1 MAVSQPCGRVQ
12 ECCEV
17 DVLIFQQ
24 AGVRKSGSAFPPDCT
39 ETYENWL
46 SPVIEPVAL
55 RKEMEP
61 PGRQVFTR
69 DVSHSTVALHL
80 PGTGFWQGSGTCRVQ
95 CRQVTCLGLT
105 SIPLPGS
112 ASPGTEGRCVSV
124 VPDCTSELRGSS
136 WEVSTQWQL
145 PLRDP
150 FWRWSRGS
158 PPQVQVAG
166 RAAEVFGVNR
176 QLQEQELLA
185 AEEGQEWNGQEHS
198 REAGEDVEHPIP
210 ASPDCWWQGPCMS
223 GDPQGTKGARCESTE
238 EYDYDYLSINKT
250 WVLTPKAQETDAT
263 QILNSLLKNYD
274 NKLRPDIGI
283 KPTYIDVDIYVNSIG
298 PVSVIQMEYTIDI
311 FFAQT
316 WYDRRLRF
324 NSTLKALT
332 LNTNMVSRIWIPD
345 TFFRNSKRADSHW
358 ITTPNQLL
366 RIWNDGKVLYTL
378 RLTIEAECL
387 LQLQNFPMDTHSC
400 PLVFSSYGYPREEI
414 VYRWRRYSIEVSD
427 QRTWRLYQFDFTGLR
442 NTSEVLRTG
451 AGEYMVM
458 TVSFDLSRR
467 MGYFAIQTYIPCILT
482 VVLSWVSF
490 WIKRDSTPARTS
502 LGITTVLTMTTL
514 STISRKHLPRVSYIT
529 AMDLFVS
536 VCFIFVFAA
545 LMEYATLNYLVGN
558 KKPLEQNN
566 RKARLPP
573 AGAQVMPSFTT
584 ININNIMH
592 WPPEIEEDED
602 EDPGSPCL
610 EGKECERFF
619 CCIEDC
625 QTGMWREGRVRIHI
639 SRLDSYSRV
648 FFPTAFLLFNIVY
661 WIAYLYL

>member
-1 MAVSQPCGRVQ
+1 
-12 ECCEV
+12 
-17 DVLIFQQ
+17 
-24 AGVRKSGSAFPPDCT
+24 
-39 ETYENWL
+39 
-46 SPVIEPVAL
+46 
-55 RKEMEP
+55 
-61 PGRQVFTR
+61 
-69 DVSHSTVALHL
+69 
-80 PGTGFWQGSGTCRVQ
+80 
-95 CRQVTCLGLT
+95 
-105 SIPLPGS
+105 
-112 ASPGTEGRCVSV
+112 
-124 VPDCTSELRGSS
+124 
-136 WEVSTQWQL
+136 
-145 PLRDP
+145 
-150 FWRWSRGS
+150 
-158 PPQVQVAG
+158 
-166 RAAEVFGVNR
+166 
-176 QLQEQELLA
+176 
-185 AEEGQEWNGQEHS
+185 
-198 REAGEDVEHPIP
+198 
-210 ASPDCWWQGPCMS
+210 
-223 GDPQGTKGARCESTE
+223 RCESTE

-283 KPTYIDVDIYVNSIG
+283 KPTFIDVDIYVNSIG

-558 KKPLEQNN
+558 KKPLEHSH

-573 AGAQVMPSFTT
+573 AGAQVMPTFTA
-584 ININNIMH
+584 ININHIMH

-602 EDPGSPCL
+602 DDPGSPCL

>member
-1 MAVSQPCGRVQ
+1 
-12 ECCEV
+12 
-17 DVLIFQQ
+17 
-24 AGVRKSGSAFPPDCT
+24 
-39 ETYENWL
+39 
-46 SPVIEPVAL
+46 
-55 RKEMEP
+55 
-61 PGRQVFTR
+61 
-69 DVSHSTVALHL
+69 
-80 PGTGFWQGSGTCRVQ
+80 
-95 CRQVTCLGLT
+95 
-105 SIPLPGS
+105 
-112 ASPGTEGRCVSV
+112 
-124 VPDCTSELRGSS
+124 
-136 WEVSTQWQL
+136 
-145 PLRDP
+145 
-150 FWRWSRGS
+150 
-158 PPQVQVAG
+158 
-166 RAAEVFGVNR
+166 
-176 QLQEQELLA
+176 
-185 AEEGQEWNGQEHS
+185 
-198 REAGEDVEHPIP
+198 
-210 ASPDCWWQGPCMS
+210 
-223 GDPQGTKGARCESTE
+223 RCESTE

-283 KPTYIDVDIYVNSIG
+283 KPTFIDVDIYVNSIG

-558 KKPLEQNN
+558 KKPLEHSH

-573 AGAQVMPSFTT
+573 AGAQVMPTFTT
-584 ININNIMH
+584 ININHIMH

-602 EDPGSPCL
+602 DEPGSPCL

>member
-1 MAVSQPCGRVQ
+1 MPRT
-12 ECCEV
+12 
-17 DVLIFQQ
+17 VLLLCL
-24 AGVRKSGSAFPPDCT
+24 ALG
-39 ETYENWL
+39 
-46 SPVIEPVAL
+46 PVL
-55 RKEMEP
+55 R
-61 PGRQVFTR
+61 
-69 DVSHSTVALHL
+69 
-80 PGTGFWQGSGTCRVQ
+80 
-95 CRQVTCLGLT
+95 
-105 SIPLPGS
+105 
-112 ASPGTEGRCVSV
+112 
-124 VPDCTSELRGSS
+124 
-136 WEVSTQWQL
+136 
-145 PLRDP
+145 
-150 FWRWSRGS
+150 
-158 PPQVQVAG
+158 
-166 RAAEVFGVNR
+166 
-176 QLQEQELLA
+176 
-185 AEEGQEWNGQEHS
+185 
-198 REAGEDVEHPIP
+198 
-210 ASPDCWWQGPCMS
+210 
-223 GDPQGTKGARCESTE
+223 ARCESTE

-283 KPTYIDVDIYVNSIG
+283 KPTFIDVDIYVNSIG

-558 KKPLEQNN
+558 KKPLEHSH

-573 AGAQVMPSFTT
+573 AGAQVMPTFTA
-584 ININNIMH
+584 ININHIMH
-592 WPPEIEEDED
+592 WPPEMEEDED
-602 EDPGSPCL
+602 DEPGSPCL

>member
-1 MAVSQPCGRVQ
+1 S
-12 ECCEV
+12 
-17 DVLIFQQ
+17 
-24 AGVRKSGSAFPPDCT
+24 
-39 ETYENWL
+39 
-46 SPVIEPVAL
+46 
-55 RKEMEP
+55 
-61 PGRQVFTR
+61 
-69 DVSHSTVALHL
+69 
-80 PGTGFWQGSGTCRVQ
+80 
-95 CRQVTCLGLT
+95 
-105 SIPLPGS
+105 
-112 ASPGTEGRCVSV
+112 
-124 VPDCTSELRGSS
+124 
-136 WEVSTQWQL
+136 
-145 PLRDP
+145 
-150 FWRWSRGS
+150 
-158 PPQVQVAG
+158 
-166 RAAEVFGVNR
+166 
-176 QLQEQELLA
+176 
-185 AEEGQEWNGQEHS
+185 
-198 REAGEDVEHPIP
+198 
-210 ASPDCWWQGPCMS
+210 
-223 GDPQGTKGARCESTE
+223 RCESTE

-250 WVLTPKAQETDAT
+250 WVLTPKTQETDAT

-283 KPTYIDVDIYVNSIG
+283 KPTFIDVDIYVNSIG

-558 KKPLEQNN
+558 KKPLEHSH

-573 AGAQVMPSFTT
+573 AGAQVMPTFTT
-584 ININNIMH
+584 ININHIMH

-602 EDPGSPCL
+602 DDPGSPCL

>member
-1 MAVSQPCGRVQ
+1 MAGKVFLMYLTIYPALQIR
-12 ECCEV
+12 
-17 DVLIFQQ
+17 
-24 AGVRKSGSAFPPDCT
+24 T
-39 ETYENWL
+39 E
-46 SPVIEPVAL
+46 S
-55 RKEMEP
+55 M
-61 PGRQVFTR
+61 
-69 DVSHSTVALHL
+69 
-80 PGTGFWQGSGTCRVQ
+80 
-95 CRQVTCLGLT
+95 
-105 SIPLPGS
+105 
-112 ASPGTEGRCVSV
+112 
-124 VPDCTSELRGSS
+124 
-136 WEVSTQWQL
+136 
-145 PLRDP
+145 
-150 FWRWSRGS
+150 
-158 PPQVQVAG
+158 
-166 RAAEVFGVNR
+166 
-176 QLQEQELLA
+176 
-185 AEEGQEWNGQEHS
+185 
-198 REAGEDVEHPIP
+198 
-210 ASPDCWWQGPCMS
+210 
-223 GDPQGTKGARCESTE
+223 E
-238 EYDYDYLSINKT
+238 EYDYDYLSVNKT

-283 KPTYIDVDIYVNSIG
+283 KPTFIDVDIYVNSIG

-414 VYRWRRYSIEVSD
+414 IYRWRRYSIEVSD

-451 AGEYMVM
+451 AGDYMVM

-558 KKPLEQNN
+558 KKPPEHNS
-566 RKARLPP
+566 KKPRLPP
-573 AGAQVMPSFTT
+573 ANAHVMPSFTT
-584 ININNIMH
+584 ININNLMH
-592 WPPEIEEDED
+592 WPPEVEEE
-602 EDPGSPCL
+602 EESGAPCL

-625 QTGMWREGRVRIHI
+625 QTGTWREGRIRIHI

>member
-1 MAVSQPCGRVQ
+1 S
-12 ECCEV
+12 
-17 DVLIFQQ
+17 
-24 AGVRKSGSAFPPDCT
+24 
-39 ETYENWL
+39 
-46 SPVIEPVAL
+46 
-55 RKEMEP
+55 
-61 PGRQVFTR
+61 
-69 DVSHSTVALHL
+69 
-80 PGTGFWQGSGTCRVQ
+80 
-95 CRQVTCLGLT
+95 
-105 SIPLPGS
+105 
-112 ASPGTEGRCVSV
+112 
-124 VPDCTSELRGSS
+124 
-136 WEVSTQWQL
+136 
-145 PLRDP
+145 
-150 FWRWSRGS
+150 
-158 PPQVQVAG
+158 
-166 RAAEVFGVNR
+166 
-176 QLQEQELLA
+176 
-185 AEEGQEWNGQEHS
+185 
-198 REAGEDVEHPIP
+198 
-210 ASPDCWWQGPCMS
+210 
-223 GDPQGTKGARCESTE
+223 RCESTE

-283 KPTYIDVDIYVNSIG
+283 KPTFIDVDIYVNSIG

-558 KKPLEQNN
+558 KRPLEHSH

-573 AGAQVMPSFTT
+573 AGAQVMPTFTT
-584 ININNIMH
+584 ININHIMH

-602 EDPGSPCL
+602 DDPGSPCL

>member
-1 MAVSQPCGRVQ
+1 MASDDSWLRRGAGRAPCHPPLLAPGGATLA
-12 ECCEV
+12 
-17 DVLIFQQ
+17 DFL
-24 AGVRKSGSAFPPDCT
+24 GGGGSALRPPP
-39 ETYENWL
+39 L
-46 SPVIEPVAL
+46 SCCPAL
-55 RKEMEP
+55 RGRARAPERGARTLHGAPPPLAEEMPNFPLP
-61 PGRQVFTR
+61 PRRRRARSRAGGGGAGARR
-69 DVSHSTVALHL
+69 SGHRGDPAAASAAPPPP
-80 PGTGFWQGSGTCRVQ
+80 PGTGSFLAEMSGTVLLL
-95 CRQVTCLGLT
+95 CLALG
-105 SIPLPGS
+105 P
-112 ASPGTEGRCVSV
+112 A
-124 VPDCTSELRGSS
+124 LRPS
-136 WEVSTQWQL
+136 
-145 PLRDP
+145 
-150 FWRWSRGS
+150 
-158 PPQVQVAG
+158 
-166 RAAEVFGVNR
+166 
-176 QLQEQELLA
+176 
-185 AEEGQEWNGQEHS
+185 
-198 REAGEDVEHPIP
+198 
-210 ASPDCWWQGPCMS
+210 
-223 GDPQGTKGARCESTE
+223 RCESTE

-250 WVLTPKAQETDAT
+250 WVLTPKTQETDAT

-283 KPTYIDVDIYVNSIG
+283 KPTFIDVDIYVNSIG

-558 KKPLEQNN
+558 KKPLEHNS

-573 AGAQVMPSFTT
+573 AGAQVMPSFTA

-592 WPPEIEEDED
+592 WPPEIEDDED

>member
-1 MAVSQPCGRVQ
+1 MPRAVLLLCLALGP
-12 ECCEV
+12 
-17 DVLIFQQ
+17 VL
-24 AGVRKSGSAFPPDCT
+24 R
-39 ETYENWL
+39 
-46 SPVIEPVAL
+46 
-55 RKEMEP
+55 
-61 PGRQVFTR
+61 
-69 DVSHSTVALHL
+69 
-80 PGTGFWQGSGTCRVQ
+80 
-95 CRQVTCLGLT
+95 
-105 SIPLPGS
+105 
-112 ASPGTEGRCVSV
+112 
-124 VPDCTSELRGSS
+124 
-136 WEVSTQWQL
+136 
-145 PLRDP
+145 
-150 FWRWSRGS
+150 
-158 PPQVQVAG
+158 
-166 RAAEVFGVNR
+166 
-176 QLQEQELLA
+176 
-185 AEEGQEWNGQEHS
+185 
-198 REAGEDVEHPIP
+198 
-210 ASPDCWWQGPCMS
+210 
-223 GDPQGTKGARCESTE
+223 ARCESTE

-283 KPTYIDVDIYVNSIG
+283 KPTFIDVDIYVNSIG

-558 KKPLEQNN
+558 KKPLEHSH

-573 AGAQVMPSFTT
+573 AGAQVMPTFTT
-584 ININNIMH
+584 ININHIMH
-592 WPPEIEEDED
+592 WPPEMEEDED
-602 EDPGSPCL
+602 DDPGSPCL

>member
-1 MAVSQPCGRVQ
+1 S
-12 ECCEV
+12 
-17 DVLIFQQ
+17 LL
-24 AGVRKSGSAFPPDCT
+24 
-39 ETYENWL
+39 L
-46 SPVIEPVAL
+46 SL
-55 RKEMEP
+55 C
-61 PGRQVFTR
+61 F
-69 DVSHSTVALHL
+69 
-80 PGTGFWQGSGTCRVQ
+80 
-95 CRQVTCLGLT
+95 
-105 SIPLPGS
+105 
-112 ASPGTEGRCVSV
+112 
-124 VPDCTSELRGSS
+124 
-136 WEVSTQWQL
+136 
-145 PLRDP
+145 
-150 FWRWSRGS
+150 
-158 PPQVQVAG
+158 
-166 RAAEVFGVNR
+166 
-176 QLQEQELLA
+176 
-185 AEEGQEWNGQEHS
+185 
-198 REAGEDVEHPIP
+198 
-210 ASPDCWWQGPCMS
+210 
-223 GDPQGTKGARCESTE
+223 RCESTE

-283 KPTYIDVDIYVNSIG
+283 KPTFIDVDIYVNSIG

-558 KKPLEQNN
+558 KKPLEHNN

>member
-1 MAVSQPCGRVQ
+1 S
-12 ECCEV
+12 
-17 DVLIFQQ
+17 LL
-24 AGVRKSGSAFPPDCT
+24 
-39 ETYENWL
+39 L
-46 SPVIEPVAL
+46 SL
-55 RKEMEP
+55 C
-61 PGRQVFTR
+61 
-69 DVSHSTVALHL
+69 S
-80 PGTGFWQGSGTCRVQ
+80 
-95 CRQVTCLGLT
+95 
-105 SIPLPGS
+105 
-112 ASPGTEGRCVSV
+112 
-124 VPDCTSELRGSS
+124 
-136 WEVSTQWQL
+136 
-145 PLRDP
+145 
-150 FWRWSRGS
+150 
-158 PPQVQVAG
+158 
-166 RAAEVFGVNR
+166 
-176 QLQEQELLA
+176 
-185 AEEGQEWNGQEHS
+185 
-198 REAGEDVEHPIP
+198 
-210 ASPDCWWQGPCMS
+210 
-223 GDPQGTKGARCESTE
+223 RCESTE

-263 QILNSLLKNYD
+263 QILNALLKNYD

-283 KPTYIDVDIYVNSIG
+283 KPTFIDVDIYVNSIG

-558 KKPLEQNN
+558 KKPLEHNN